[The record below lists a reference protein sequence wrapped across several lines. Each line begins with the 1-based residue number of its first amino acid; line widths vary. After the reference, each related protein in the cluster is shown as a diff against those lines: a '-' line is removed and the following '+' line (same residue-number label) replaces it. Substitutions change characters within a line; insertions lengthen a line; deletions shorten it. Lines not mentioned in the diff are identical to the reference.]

1 MKIKY
6 FEYIVMY
13 LSVFLVCVLIGIA
26 GRLILIEKG
35 ADAYTANVFF
45 WISIGFG
52 ILLFAILSLFLNEL
66 VVRLLKFLFK
76 NKATESATDQ
86 ISEEGNLKLTDEK
99 RDVVVEPEFVKENI
113 PDINI
118 KNIRKQQQNLIIN
131 QKQNKIE
138 TVTRYV
144 HEQFALYTSDE
155 DLMQLCNNV
164 TIYVEQLDFENLKP
178 IIVKDLST
186 LDLYHFG
193 WNIWNYFKVSKQD
206 KVAEFLKITFSESL
220 KDVEVNSIKT
230 HLKDDDQKG
239 IIKINDD
246 LSCF

>member
-6 FEYIVMY
+6 FEYIVIY

-35 ADAYTANVFF
+35 ADEYTANVFF
-45 WISIGFG
+45 WVSIGFG

-76 NKATESATDQ
+76 NKGTESTVNQ
-86 ISEEGNLKLTDEK
+86 ISEEGNLKLTGQNC
-99 RDVVVEPEFVKENI
+99 DVIIESDLVKDSTSE
-113 PDINI
+113 INI
-118 KNIRKQQQNLIIN
+118 KQIRKQQQNFIIN

-144 HEQFALYTSDE
+144 HEQFALYTTDK

-164 TIYVEQLDFENLKP
+164 TIYVEQIDFENLKP
-178 IIVKDLST
+178 ITVKDLST

-230 HLKDDDQKG
+230 HLKDDDHKG

>member
-6 FEYIVMY
+6 FEYIVIY

-35 ADAYTANVFF
+35 ADEYTANVFF
-45 WISIGFG
+45 WVSIGFG

-76 NKATESATDQ
+76 NKTTESATNQ
-86 ISEEGNLKLTDEK
+86 ISEEGNLKLTGQNC
-99 RDVVVEPEFVKENI
+99 DVIIESDLVKDSTSE
-113 PDINI
+113 INI
-118 KNIRKQQQNLIIN
+118 KQIRKQQQNFIIN

-144 HEQFALYTSDE
+144 HEQFALYTTDE

-164 TIYVEQLDFENLKP
+164 IIYAEQIDFENIKP
-178 IIVKDLST
+178 VVVKELST

-193 WNIWNYFKVSKQD
+193 WNIWNYFEVSKQD
-206 KVAEFLKITFSESL
+206 RVAKFLKLTFYELL
-220 KDVEVNSIKT
+220 KDVEENSIKT

-239 IIKINDD
+239 VIKIIDD